1 MPNGNVLREH
11 VEQMKDL
18 LSEGF
23 KDPNH
28 EYEHVVTYTMLQ
40 WIRVIEFLQD
50 MFKDNPYWSKI
61 LAKAHASILAVSDN
75 LLQGKE
81 IQDTPYKS
89 FNRFSSYA
97 IVMPIDHKMIPHST
111 LWLTNIRDDIKGL
124 LLDYE
129 THAQGQFLSH
139 EGVGLLIW
147 PTICGCKDL
156 LPHIEDHL
164 AHRPPGP

>member
-1 MPNGNVLREH
+1 MPNGDVLREH

-61 LAKAHASILAVSDN
+61 LAKAHASIIAVSDN

-139 EGVGLLIW
+139 EGVGLLIG